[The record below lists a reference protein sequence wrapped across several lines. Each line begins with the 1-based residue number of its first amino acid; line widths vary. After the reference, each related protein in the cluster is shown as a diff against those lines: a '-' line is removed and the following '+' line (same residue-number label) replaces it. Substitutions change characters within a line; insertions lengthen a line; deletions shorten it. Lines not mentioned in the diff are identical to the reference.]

1 MPLDEL
7 KPGPGRPDQVRALA
21 GKLVPGF
28 QESAGNPI
36 LQWLTLLSGGSI
48 RRHEPD
54 NAVRAVENDVA
65 ETVRTGGDV
74 ADAADIFEDDFL

>member
-7 KPGPGRPDQVRALA
+7 KPRPGRPDQKRALA
-21 GKLVPGF
+21 GKLVAGF

-36 LQWLTLLSGGSI
+36 LQWLTLLSGGLI

-65 ETVRTGGDV
+65 ETVGTGGDV

>member
-1 MPLDEL
+1 MDE
-7 KPGPGRPDQVRALA
+7 PEPRPGRPDHVRALA

>member
-1 MPLDEL
+1 MDEL
-7 KPGPGRPDQVRALA
+7 KPWPGRPDQVRALA